1 MGFSSCI
8 EVSHLLGDAMKRIF
22 ISDGDR
28 RHVNDLEAP
37 GALMVMLTTNPVLT
51 RGLTREYV
59 AVEDL
64 QPLVNAV
71 TKCAQYMIGRGMRE
85 SALTLFQLAQNFEA
99 RK

>member
-1 MGFSSCI
+1 
-8 EVSHLLGDAMKRIF
+8 MKRIY

-28 RHVNDLEAP
+28 RDVNNLDAL
-37 GALMVMLTTNPVLT
+37 GALVVMLTTKPVPT

-71 TKCAQYMIGRGMRE
+71 TKCAQYMIGRGMRT
-85 SALTLFQLAQNFEA
+85 SALTMFQLAQDFEA
-99 RK
+99 KK